1 MSKIKYKV
9 YQEKE
14 EKVIRLKLTEDNDYI
29 NLIAVNENGEKI
41 ENGNLI
47 YFNKETGEFF
57 LYYKVNPELGL
68 PLDDK
73 GQVVVGDF
81 NTKEDSKIERCGFY

>member
-1 MSKIKYKV
+1 LEIKKYDDECNKILNNIEEI
-9 YQEKE
+9 EK
-14 EKVIRLKLTEDNDYI
+14 KL
-29 NLIAVNENGEKI
+29 NGEKI